1 MLAEKTLDNTRQLK
15 KGINQRRNGME
26 DLYGICF
33 SANADATNC
42 AKFYISLS
50 PDYVYL
56 HRFAF
61 KLVIKPYASTVYG
74 MTSGDIDQSVFII
87 NNTST
92 LDESLSGGGGSV
104 NWGIKKF
111 DTDSQQWKIEIDG
124 VDITDYLMEQH
135 NIMPPSPLINGMGIY
150 PNNSLY
156 EEDKENFYD
165 ILDVV
170 SVMIAEDTDESRANA
185 KKILRPTFKPI
196 EISSNKKFGC
206 DLYLYL
212 KYSIVNR

>member
-15 KGINQRRNGME
+15 KGVNQRRNGME
-26 DLYGICF
+26 DLYGVCF
-33 SANADATNC
+33 SANADASNC
-42 AKFYISLS
+42 ARFYISLS

-61 KLVIKPYASTVYG
+61 KLIIKPYASTVYG

-104 NWGIKKF
+104 DWGIKKF
-111 DTDSQQWKIEIDG
+111 ATDSNAWMIKVDG
-124 VDITDYLMEQH
+124 VDITPYLEEQH
-135 NIMPPSPLINGMGIY
+135 NVSPLINGEGIY
-150 PNNSLY
+150 PDKSLS
-156 EEDKENFYD
+156 EADPEKEHFYD

-170 SVMIAEDTDESRANA
+170 STMIAEDTTTSRANA
-185 KKILRPTFKPI
+185 EKILKPSFKPV
-196 EISSNKKFGC
+196 EIYSNKKFGC